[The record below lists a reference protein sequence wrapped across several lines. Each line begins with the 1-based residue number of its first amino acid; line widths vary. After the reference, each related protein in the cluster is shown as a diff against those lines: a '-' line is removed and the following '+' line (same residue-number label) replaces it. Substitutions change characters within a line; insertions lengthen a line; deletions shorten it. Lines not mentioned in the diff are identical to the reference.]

1 MTTPPLPTADDYW
14 SELTA
19 RFGVGRE
26 DGAFFGG
33 SFIRTIIRPFD
44 SIAGSGV
51 LESLVGGSSSTGVE
65 LWGRRH
71 VFNARHEWFHLD
83 IAPAFN
89 TWETEYEYSPSDAN
103 HGPNGQVSGSER
115 SPGPMPRAYIQ
126 HPSSLIYYEQFP
138 MWGGIRHNAD
148 DYLPGAVQVL
158 WQESAERGAG
168 EPDWQASPT
177 PGALARID
185 LTNSTHPDSDGTAVF
200 DLRERLCLFFEIRHS
215 GEPSYQLVVDAM
227 KGQGPR
233 RAFTE
238 FGDRS
243 Q

>member
-14 SELTA
+14 SELAA
-19 RFGVGRE
+19 RFGVGRA

-33 SFIRTIIRPFD
+33 HFIRTIIRPFD
-44 SIAGSGV
+44 TISGSGV
-51 LESLVGGSSSTGVE
+51 LESLIGGSSSTGVE

-71 VFNARHEWFHLD
+71 VFNAQHEWFHLD

-89 TWETEYEYSPSDAN
+89 TWETEYEHSPSDAN
-103 HGPNGQVSGSER
+103 YGPDGQMSGSER
-115 SPGPMPRAYIQ
+115 SSGPMPRARIQ
-126 HPSSLIYYEQFP
+126 HPSSLIYYERFP

-158 WQESAERGAG
+158 WQESAEIGAG
-168 EPDWQASPT
+168 DPDWQASPT
-177 PGALARID
+177 PGDLARMD
-185 LTNSTHPDSDGTAVF
+185 LTNSADPASDGTAIF
-200 DLRERLCLFFEIRHS
+200 HLRHQVCLFFEIRHS

-227 KGQGPR
+227 KGQEPR

>member
-33 SFIRTIIRPFD
+33 RFIRTIIRPFD

-51 LESLVGGSSSTGVE
+51 LESLIGGSSSTSVE

-89 TWETEYEYSPSDAN
+89 TWETEYEHSPSDAN
-103 HGPNGQVSGSER
+103 HGPNGQRSGSER
-115 SPGPMPRAYIQ
+115 SPGPMPRAFIQ

-148 DYLPGAVQVL
+148 DYLPGAVHVL
-158 WQESAERGAG
+158 WQETAAMEAG

-185 LTNSTHPDSDGTAVF
+185 ITNNAHPDSDGTAVF
-200 DLRERLCLFFEIRHS
+200 DLRDQVCLFFEIRHS
-215 GEPSYQLVVDAM
+215 GEPSYRLVVDAM
-227 KGQGPR
+227 KARGSR
-233 RAFTE
+233 KAFTE